1 VLGNDQQTAFE
12 ILAATYVLTFSD
24 EAKIAT
30 TNSETSNAFDVRMK
44 GLLQLARKSEGIKKP
59 LCVFIT
65 GHAGV
70 CLHSSTKTTI

>member
-1 VLGNDQQTAFE
+1 MMTSNLAFE

-24 EAKIAT
+24 KAIIDA
-30 TNSETSNAFDVRMK
+30 TNSETSNAFDVRVK
-44 GLLQLARKSEGIKKP
+44 GLLQLARKSEDIGKP
-59 LCVFIT
+59 LCMFIT